1 MVSDMLDFIKNNKQN
16 KPLDIHNSFHNE
28 KIITDHLDYYYS
40 NVVSRA
46 SKTMTE
52 CRSLR
57 NNLKKTGTEG

>member
-1 MVSDMLDFIKNNKQN
+1 MILLKKKKEIKS
-16 KPLDIHNSFHNE
+16 LDINNSFYNE

-57 NNLKKTGTEG
+57 KNLKKTGTEG